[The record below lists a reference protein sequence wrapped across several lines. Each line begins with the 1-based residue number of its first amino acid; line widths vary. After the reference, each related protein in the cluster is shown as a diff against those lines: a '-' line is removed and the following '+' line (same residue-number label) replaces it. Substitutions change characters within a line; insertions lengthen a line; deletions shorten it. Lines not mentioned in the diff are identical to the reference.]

1 MTTSAIRINNLT
13 CHAGGRGARAV
24 LDSISLEIP
33 ERSSVAIL
41 GPNGAGKT
49 TLLKCIARIV
59 RPTSG
64 GIEILGK
71 NTSTYS
77 QRDLARVLSY
87 VPQADARYLPFRVS
101 EFVLLGRYPHLSPF
115 STLTPE
121 DRHAADA
128 AMDRTETR
136 AFADRP
142 VDTLSGGERQ
152 RVFIAGALA
161 QGARILLLDEPST
174 FLDYKHQVEVVNLL
188 RRLNRDE
195 GVTLVSVTHDA
206 NAAAL
211 LGDRAI
217 ALKGGRVHFSGEMPA
232 LLAEGV
238 LESVFDTPFDR
249 IPAPSGQTLVRAR
262 EAAP

>member
-1 MTTSAIRINNLT
+1 MTAAIRIENLV
-13 CHAGGRGARAV
+13 CRLGGRAI
-24 LDSISLEIP
+24 LDGVSLEIP
-33 ERSSVAIL
+33 ERGSIAIL

-59 RPTSG
+59 RAASG
-64 GIEILGK
+64 TVQILGK
-71 NTSTYS
+71 NSVHYS

-115 STLTPE
+115 STLSPE
-121 DRHAADA
+121 DRRAADA

-136 AFADRP
+136 EFANRP
-142 VDTLSGGERQ
+142 IDTLSGGERQ
-152 RVFIAGALA
+152 RVFIAAALA
-161 QGARILLLDEPST
+161 QGARILLLDEPAT
-174 FLDYKHQVEVVNLL
+174 FLDYKHQVEVVELL

-206 NAAAL
+206 NNAAR
-211 LGDRAI
+211 LGNHAI
-217 ALKGGRVHFSGEMPA
+217 ALKSGRVHFSGEIQA
-232 LLAEGV
+232 LLAEGI

-249 IPAPSGQTLVRAR
+249 IPAGDEVLVRAR
-262 EAAP
+262 ETAP

>member
-1 MTTSAIRINNLT
+1 MTAPAIRIRDLACRLGTRN
-13 CHAGGRGARAV
+13 V
-24 LDSISLEIP
+24 LDGVSLEIP
-33 ERSSVAIL
+33 ERGSVAIL

-59 RPTSG
+59 RASSG
-64 GIEILGK
+64 TVEILG
-71 NTSTYS
+71 NNLTNYA

-115 STLTPE
+115 STLSPE
-121 DRHAADA
+121 DRRAADA

-142 VDTLSGGERQ
+142 IDTLSGGERQ
-152 RVFIAGALA
+152 RVFIAAALA
-161 QGARILLLDEPST
+161 QGARILLLDEPAT
-174 FLDYKHQVEVVNLL
+174 FLDYKHQVEVVELL
-188 RRLNRDE
+188 RRLNHDE

-206 NAAAL
+206 NDAAR
-211 LGDRAI
+211 LGNHAI
-217 ALKGGRVHFSGEMPA
+217 ALKSGRVHFSGSTAE

-238 LESVFDTPFDR
+238 LEGVFDTPFDR
-249 IPAPSGQTLVRAR
+249 IPAGGETLVRAR
-262 EAAP
+262 EAAK

>member
-1 MTTSAIRINNLT
+1 MTAAIRIQNLV
-13 CHAGGRGARAV
+13 CKLGGRAV
-24 LDSISLEIP
+24 LDGVSLEIP
-33 ERSSVAIL
+33 ERGSVAIL

-49 TLLKCIARIV
+49 TLLKCVARIV
-59 RPTSG
+59 RAASG
-64 GIEILGK
+64 SVEILGR
-71 NTSTYS
+71 NASIYS

-121 DRHAADA
+121 DRRAADA

-136 AFADRP
+136 EFAERP
-142 VDTLSGGERQ
+142 IDTLSGGERQ
-152 RVFIAGALA
+152 RVFIAAALA
-161 QGARILLLDEPST
+161 QGARILLLDEPAT
-174 FLDYKHQVEVVNLL
+174 FLDYKHQVEVVELL

-206 NAAAL
+206 NNAAR
-211 LGDRAI
+211 LGDHAI
-217 ALKGGRVHFSGEMPA
+217 ALKAGRVHFSGAMPE

-249 IPAPSGQTLVRAR
+249 IPATDGEVLVRAR
-262 EAAP
+262 EAAR

>member
-1 MTTSAIRINNLT
+1 MTAAIRIQNLV
-13 CHAGGRGARAV
+13 CKLGGRAV
-24 LDSISLEIP
+24 LDGVSLEIP
-33 ERSSVAIL
+33 ERGSVAIL

-49 TLLKCIARIV
+49 TLLKCVARIV
-59 RPTSG
+59 RAASG
-64 GIEILGK
+64 SVEILGR
-71 NTSTYS
+71 NASSYS

-121 DRHAADA
+121 DRRAADA

-136 AFADRP
+136 EFAERP
-142 VDTLSGGERQ
+142 IDTLSGGERQ
-152 RVFIAGALA
+152 RVFIAASLA
-161 QGARILLLDEPST
+161 QGARILLLDEPAT
-174 FLDYKHQVEVVNLL
+174 FLDYKHQVEVVELL

-206 NAAAL
+206 NNAAR
-211 LGDRAI
+211 LGDHAI
-217 ALKGGRVHFSGEMPA
+217 ALKAGRVHFSGAMPE

-238 LESVFDTPFDR
+238 LESVFDTPFDC
-249 IPAPSGQTLVRAR
+249 IPATDGEVLVRAR
-262 EAAP
+262 EAAR

>member
-1 MTTSAIRINNLT
+1 MTAAIRIQDLA
-13 CHAGGRGARAV
+13 CRLGAQDV
-24 LDSISLEIP
+24 LNGVSLEIP
-33 ERSSVAIL
+33 ERGSVAIL

-59 RPTSG
+59 RASSG
-64 GIEILGK
+64 TIEILGK
-71 NTSTYS
+71 NSTSYA

-115 STLTPE
+115 STLSPE
-121 DRHAADA
+121 DSRAADA

-136 AFADRP
+136 EFAERP
-142 VDTLSGGERQ
+142 IDTLSGGERQ
-152 RVFIAGALA
+152 RVFIAAALA
-161 QGARILLLDEPST
+161 QGARILLLDEPAT
-174 FLDYKHQVEVVNLL
+174 FLDYKHQVEVVDLL

-206 NAAAL
+206 NDAAR

-217 ALKGGRVHFSGEMPA
+217 ALKSGRVHFSGTTAE
-232 LLAEGV
+232 LLAEDM

-249 IPAPSGQTLVRAR
+249 IPVTSGDVLVRAR
-262 EAAP
+262 EAAQ